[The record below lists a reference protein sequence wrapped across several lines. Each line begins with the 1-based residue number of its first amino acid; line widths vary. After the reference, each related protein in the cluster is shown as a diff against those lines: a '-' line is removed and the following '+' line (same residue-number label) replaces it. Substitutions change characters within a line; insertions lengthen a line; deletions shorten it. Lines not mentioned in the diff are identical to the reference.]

1 MDNLH
6 DKLIKTRRK
15 IQLDDSPVKS
25 ESIKMNK
32 LNELEKKLIE
42 HSLLVHEQDREKTA
56 KDLGISVEALERKI
70 QLYNIGVTSL
80 IDKAIK
86 DASLSVDDRNA
97 INSVFGKIES
107 VPMPE
112 KKKKK
117 SSRRYYKNKG
127 NGNGYKQKYLKLLKE
142 WQRLTD

>member
-1 MDNLH
+1 MDDLH

-15 IQLDDSPVKS
+15 IQLDSSAKT

-70 QLYNIGVTSL
+70 QLYNIGITSI

-86 DASLSVDDRNA
+86 DPLLSSDDRNA
-97 INSVFGKIES
+97 IKEIFGNLES
-107 VPMPE
+107 VPMP
-112 KKKKK
+112 KKKKA
-117 SSRRYYKNKG
+117 SGRRYFKKNK
-127 NGNGYKQKYLKLLKE
+127 NAVGYKQKYLKLLKE